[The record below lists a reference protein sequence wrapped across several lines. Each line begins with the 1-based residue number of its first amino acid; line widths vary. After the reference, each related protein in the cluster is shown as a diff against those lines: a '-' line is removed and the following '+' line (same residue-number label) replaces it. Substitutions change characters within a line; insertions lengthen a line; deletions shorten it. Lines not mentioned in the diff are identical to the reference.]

1 MPRRLP
7 VRPAKLIG
15 NLFVLFVLMVISFIY
30 YVYVVVVWAPK
41 IISNYFKI
49 FNIMSANFST
59 CRQPIRDGIASIFP
73 FVFCSADMVIF
84 PGYDNRPRAGASF
97 LGISFGRP

>member
-30 YVYVVVVWAPK
+30 YVYVVVIWGPK
-41 IISNYFKI
+41 IISKL
-49 FNIMSANFST
+49 
-59 CRQPIRDGIASIFP
+59 FP
-73 FVFCSADMVIF
+73 FTHPPFTLLIDDQYVMVLLVFFHLFFVLLIWSFFQAMTTD
-84 PGYDNRPRAGASF
+84 PG
-97 LGISFGRP
+97 